1 VTRTAFGPGEAGYVA
16 ALKQYDDA
24 FGKFFAKLAKD
35 GITKAN
41 TLFTVTSD
49 ENDHFAGGPPA
60 DPTCDGVNKPCTY
73 QKIGEVQGNV
83 SGMLSLVA
91 PYSAAGGPPVPA
103 MKAHDDSAPTLYLN
117 GNPSRTDAVTRTM
130 GQALAHIQAVNPI
143 SGETDHVT
151 QQLADTVEMKN
162 LHMITADPARNPTLT
177 LFANP
182 DYFLCVTGG
191 ATDPPCPYTGN
202 QVVENPAF
210 AWNHGDISPDITTTF
225 LGLVGPGVRQMGVNG
240 TVWSDHADDR
250 PTVLALLG
258 LKDDYRH
265 DGRVLVEVLMDDA
278 VRGIRNVTQ
287 YEQLGRIYKQLNAC
301 VGQFGLATVTASTAA
316 LESGTTVNDTT
327 YASVTQDLQTL
338 GQQRDQLASQMA
350 EVLDAPVSDAT
361 SHEGVDVSTSRGLEE
376 QGFDLLQQAW
386 LLARM

>member
-1 VTRTAFGPGEAGYVA
+1 
-16 ALKQYDDA
+16 
-24 FGKFFAKLAKD
+24 
-35 GITKAN
+35 
-41 TLFTVTSD
+41 
-49 ENDHFAGGPPA
+49 
-60 DPTCDGVNKPCTY
+60 
-73 QKIGEVQGNV
+73 
-83 SGMLSLVA
+83 
-91 PYSAAGGPPVPA
+91 
-103 MKAHDDSAPTLYLN
+103 
-117 GNPSRTDAVTRTM
+117 
-130 GQALAHIQAVNPI
+130 
-143 SGETDHVT
+143 
-151 QQLADTVEMKN
+151 
-162 LHMITADPARNPTLT
+162 
-177 LFANP
+177 
-182 DYFLCVTGG
+182 
-191 ATDPPCPYTGN
+191 
-202 QVVENPAF
+202 
-210 AWNHGDISPDITTTF
+210 
-225 LGLVGPGVRQMGVNG
+225 MGVNG

-265 DGRVLVEVLMDDA
+265 DGRVLVEVLKDDA